1 MFFIFISFNIFILA
15 MYIAKPFCNFIIM
28 DYIASYTAY
37 FNINYLM
44 KLM

>member
-15 MYIAKPFCNFIIM
+15 MYIAKPFSNF
-28 DYIASYTAY
+28 YNNELYSYTAY